1 METPTDFLRFVTE
14 TAEDAVQFDGDEFE
28 LAHRARNG
36 DVTAVAELSSAYRA
50 IAVLTAVRMR
60 PLWLLAPDAAQEAM
74 LVLDRLVR
82 DGSHHNRS
90 RTPVGHP
97 EDVRWAQTAG
107 RTLISA
113 RPQRYRAAN
122 T

>member
-1 METPTDFLRFVTE
+1 METPTDFLRFVTG

-50 IAVLTAVRMR
+50 IAVLTGRA
-60 PLWLLAPDAAQEAM
+60 DAAAM
-74 LVLDRLVR
+74 
-82 DGSHHNRS
+82 
-90 RTPVGHP
+90 
-97 EDVRWAQTAG
+97 AA
-107 RTLISA
+107 SA
-113 RPQRYRAAN
+113 RRCARGDAR